1 MADRIKGI
9 SIEEALQNSNVKT
22 YEMQDKKDK
31 KQKRNTVQVSIYLT
45 QEEIAYLDEKCDET
59 FLARNAYMRKLLV
72 EDMKR
77 KSEWQQPT

>member
-1 MADRIKGI
+1 MTERATV
-9 SIEEALQNSNVKT
+9 SIEEALQNSKVKT

-45 QEEIAYLDEKCDET
+45 QEEITYLDEKCDET

-77 KSEWQQPT
+77 KSYRPNG

>member
-1 MADRIKGI
+1 MTKRASI
-9 SIEEALQNSNVKT
+9 SIEEALQNSKVKT

-77 KSEWQQPT
+77 KSE

>member
-1 MADRIKGI
+1 MADRIKSI

-77 KSEWQQPT
+77 KSE

>member
-1 MADRIKGI
+1 MRC
-9 SIEEALQNSNVKT
+9 KT
-22 YEMQDKKDK
+22 KKTK

-77 KSEWQQPT
+77 KSE

>member
-1 MADRIKGI
+1 MADRIKNI

-77 KSEWQQPT
+77 KSE

>member
-1 MADRIKGI
+1 MTERAKI
-9 SIEEALQNSNVKT
+9 SIEEALQNSKVKT

-77 KSEWQQPT
+77 KSE

>member
-9 SIEEALQNSNVKT
+9 SIEEALQNSKVKT

-31 KQKRNTVQVSIYLT
+31 KHKRNSVQVSIYLT

-77 KSEWQQPT
+77 KSE

>member
-1 MADRIKGI
+1 MTERASV
-9 SIEEALQNSNVKT
+9 SIEEALQNSKVKT

>member
-1 MADRIKGI
+1 
-9 SIEEALQNSNVKT
+9 
-22 YEMQDKKDK
+22 MQDKKDK

-77 KSEWQQPT
+77 KSE

>member
-1 MADRIKGI
+1 MADRANV
-9 SIEEALQNSNVKT
+9 SIEEALQNSKVKT

-45 QEEIAYLDEKCDET
+45 QEEIAYLDEKCDQT

-77 KSEWQQPT
+77 KSE

>member
-1 MADRIKGI
+1 MRC
-9 SIEEALQNSNVKT
+9 KT
-22 YEMQDKKDK
+22 KKDK

-45 QEEIAYLDEKCDET
+45 QEEIMYLDERCDET

-77 KSEWQQPT
+77 KSE

>member
-1 MADRIKGI
+1 MADRINNI
-9 SIEEALQNSNVKT
+9 SIEEALQNSNIKT

-77 KSEWQQPT
+77 KSE

>member
-1 MADRIKGI
+1 MADRANV
-9 SIEEALQNSNVKT
+9 SIEEALQNSKVKT

-59 FLARNAYMRKLLV
+59 FLSRNAYMRKLLV

-77 KSEWQQPT
+77 KSE

>member
-1 MADRIKGI
+1 MTKRADI
-9 SIEEALQNSNVKT
+9 SIDAALQNSNVKT

-77 KSEWQQPT
+77 KSE

>member
-77 KSEWQQPT
+77 KSE

>member
-1 MADRIKGI
+1 MADRANV
-9 SIEEALQNSNVKT
+9 SIEEALQNSKVKT

-77 KSEWQQPT
+77 KSE

>member
-1 MADRIKGI
+1 MTKRADI
-9 SIEEALQNSNVKT
+9 SIEAALQNSNVKT

-77 KSEWQQPT
+77 KSE

>member
-1 MADRIKGI
+1 MTERAKI
-9 SIEEALQNSNVKT
+9 SIEEALQNSKVKT
-22 YEMQDKKDK
+22 YETQDKKEK

-77 KSEWQQPT
+77 KSE

>member
-1 MADRIKGI
+1 MTKRADI
-9 SIEEALQNSNVKT
+9 SIDAALQNSKVKT

-77 KSEWQQPT
+77 KSE